1 MNKYPVP
8 IKITRFVFLRHEIDR
23 FIFLSALFS
32 AGLVLI
38 RILHTGHLTFLS
50 LIWNLFLAWLPYC
63 VSKIISGFQIFR
75 RSGWIFWS
83 MFVLWILFIPNSFY
97 ILTDLF
103 HLEDETNDFLVPLWY
118 DLILIVSIAWNGL
131 VMGILSIRQME
142 KLFFAR
148 LNLKTDLIFL
158 FPVMLLNGLGV
169 YIGRYLRYNSW
180 DIFINPFEL
189 IRDITLMLL
198 HPMRYHDAWGMIFCF
213 TILLMLIYGMLKKL
227 SQHQLFAAK

>member
-1 MNKYPVP
+1 MNKYPFP
-8 IKITRFVFLRHEIDR
+8 INITRFAFLRHEIDR
-23 FIFLSALFS
+23 LIFLSALFS
-32 AGLVLI
+32 TGLVLI
-38 RILHTGHLTFLS
+38 RIGHTGHMTFLS

-63 VSKIISGFQIFR
+63 ISGVINGFHLFG
-75 RSGWIFWS
+75 RSRWIFWS

-103 HLEDETNDFLVPLWY
+103 HLEDDTNDFLVPLWY

-142 KLFFAR
+142 KLFHSN

-169 YIGRYLRYNSW
+169 YVGRYLRYNSW

-189 IRDITLMLL
+189 IRDITIMLL
-198 HPMRYHDAWGMIFCF
+198 HPLKYHDAWGMISCF

-227 SQHQLFAAK
+227 SQHQLFEAK